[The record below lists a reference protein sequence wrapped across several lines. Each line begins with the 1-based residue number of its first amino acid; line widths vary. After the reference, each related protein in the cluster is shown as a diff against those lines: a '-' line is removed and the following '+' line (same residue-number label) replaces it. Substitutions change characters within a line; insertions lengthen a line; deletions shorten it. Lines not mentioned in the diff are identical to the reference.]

1 MGTSPVSL
9 RDVLHERRA
18 EIMDA
23 LAVEAERRGFTP
35 KPFPKDTLVHQV
47 GELIDELS
55 EALAGEA
62 EVRAAASRKHAA
74 ERWSTDFSLG
84 SLVRLHGVLRESIVA
99 VANESGVRISA
110 MELGALASAIDVS
123 VTGAV
128 DEYVRVR
135 DTQAARSSRQLDE
148 ATAILEWVIVAAPV
162 GFALFD
168 GEMKFRMINPRLA
181 EIHGVAREDHI
192 GRTPSE
198 VLPRVPAELV
208 ANVHEEV
215 MQSGQPRSM
224 DVVTETP
231 ATGGRVHTYATH
243 WYPVKAESVTIGVG
257 LLVEDVTERRASELF
272 RDRIVAIVSHDLRNP
287 IQAIS
292 AASAA
297 LLEAD
302 MADGARR
309 LVGTIVRAAA
319 RMQGIVG
326 QLYDYMHIDREG
338 SVPLEVSRVDAG
350 EVARRVVEEVQ
361 LAFSGQRVDV
371 RLQIEGDTSG
381 QWDGGRI
388 AQVLTNLIRNAIEH
402 GEGAC
407 EVRVRGIVDRVTIE
421 VANVGV
427 PIPAAALD
435 RIFEPFRSESRTA
448 GHLGLGLYI
457 AREIVRAHGGTIA
470 ACSGREGTVFSVAL
484 PRAQGVGAHHAARTS
499 T

>member
-1 MGTSPVSL
+1 VRVS
-9 RDVLHERRA
+9 A
-18 EIMDA
+18 
-23 LAVEAERRGFTP
+23 T
-35 KPFPKDTLVHQV
+35 
-47 GELIDELS
+47 
-55 EALAGEA
+55 
-62 EVRAAASRKHAA
+62 
-74 ERWSTDFSLG
+74 
-84 SLVRLHGVLRESIVA
+84 
-99 VANESGVRISA
+99 
-110 MELGALASAIDVS
+110 ELGILARAIDVS
-123 VTGAV
+123 VTRAV
-128 DEYVRVR
+128 DAYVRFR
-135 DTQAARSSRQLDE
+135 DTQAARSTRQLDE
-148 ATAILEWVIVAAPV
+148 ATAILEWLSVAAPV

-198 VLPRVPAELV
+198 VLPRVPTELV
-208 ANVHEEV
+208 PKVHREV
-215 MQSGQPRSM
+215 MQSGQPRSI

-257 LLVEDVTERRASELF
+257 LLVEDVTDRRASELF

-292 AASAA
+292 AAAA
-297 LLEAD
+297 GLLQAD
-302 MADGARR
+302 LPGGARR

-319 RMQGIVG
+319 RMKGIVG

-338 SVPLEVSRVDAG
+338 SVPLEVSRVDAA

-361 LAFSGQRVDV
+361 LAFSGQHCEM

-381 QWDGGRI
+381 EWDAGRI
-388 AQVLTNLIRNAIEH
+388 AQVLTNLVRNAIQH

-407 EVRVRGIVDRVTIE
+407 EMRLRGNADRVTIE

-435 RIFEPFRSESRTA
+435 RIFEPFQSETRTA

-457 AREIVRAHGGTIA
+457 TREIVRAHGGTIA
-470 ACSGREGTVFSVAL
+470 VCPGREGTVFTVAL
-484 PRAQGVGAHHAARTS
+484 PRAAAIGARDAARTP
-499 T
+499 